1 MSGGGGGG
9 GLFDALPDEL
19 LNHVLS
25 FLPSRE
31 AVKSSIL
38 SRRWRH
44 LWRSTP
50 AVRVRGEGDNFR
62 LFVNSLIVHRDKP
75 PLHSFE
81 IDADL
86 VIPLEPS
93 YGSSDWDY
101 WRYIREVDGHMDLWV
116 SYALSAQC
124 RARSL
129 MVRLENA
136 SVPWRPRSALTFASP
151 HLTTVHLD
159 AAHLVDGLL
168 DFWSCPALRSL
179 ALVRC
184 RLQGDALVSP
194 SLERLALVGCCS
206 ADETMDFDPDYLDER
221 LLYIGISTPRL
232 RLMEISK
239 YYEHER
245 QFVEMMPWLTKDNIR
260 YTSIERISSGQ
271 QSVRRKWEL

>member
-1 MSGGGGGG
+1 
-9 GLFDALPDEL
+9 
-19 LNHVLS
+19 
-25 FLPSRE
+25 
-31 AVKSSIL
+31 
-38 SRRWRH
+38 
-44 LWRSTP
+44 
-50 AVRVRGEGDNFR
+50 
-62 LFVNSLIVHRDKP
+62 
-75 PLHSFE
+75 
-81 IDADL
+81 
-86 VIPLEPS
+86 
-93 YGSSDWDY
+93 
-101 WRYIREVDGHMDLWV
+101 
-116 SYALSAQC
+116 
-124 RARSL
+124 

-194 SLERLALVGCCS
+194 SLERLALVGCHS
-206 ADETMDFDPDYLDER
+206 DETMDFDPDYSDER
-221 LLYIGISTPRL
+221 LYIGISTPRL

>member
-1 MSGGGGGG
+1 
-9 GLFDALPDEL
+9 
-19 LNHVLS
+19 
-25 FLPSRE
+25 
-31 AVKSSIL
+31 VKSSIL

-75 PLHSFE
+75 PLHSFD

-86 VIPLEPS
+86 VIPSEPS
-93 YGSSDWDY
+93 YDSPDYDY
-101 WRYIREVDGHMDLWV
+101 WRYIRQVDGHMDLWV

-206 ADETMDFDPDYLDER
+206 ADETMDFDPDYPDER
-221 LLYIGISTPRL
+221 LYIGISTPRL
-232 RLMEISK
+232 RLMEISE
-239 YYEHER
+239 YYEQE
-245 QFVEMMPWLTKDNIR
+245 QFLEMMPWLTEDNIR
-260 YTSIERISSGQ
+260 YTSIERISSGR
-271 QSVRRKWEL
+271 QSVQRKCEL